1 MASKDTKSG
10 KTKRPVEPSGARGAS
25 SGAGSVTENDL
36 AQDKMG
42 NNQLQ
47 GDDQS
52 NVRNQRHSVPDTKTE
67 TDGIIESL
75 EKLDKDV
82 RATRDLGKGKRSKS
96 R

>member
-1 MASKDTKSG
+1 MASKETK
-10 KTKRPVEPSGARGAS
+10 TDRNKRPVEPSSVR
-25 SGAGSVTENDL
+25 GAGSVTESDL

-52 NVRNQRHSVPDTKTE
+52 NVRNQRHARPDTKTE

-82 RATRDLGKGKRSKS
+82 RAKRDLGKGNRS
-96 R
+96 